1 MRSKKRSPEI
11 KFRYTKVLGIA
22 ATIATLA
29 GIGYWYVFIAGAPQ
43 LDPPATNVPDS
54 GMTFSLQIFDTKAME
69 GFTLSLQILES
80 VL

>member
-11 KFRYTKVLGIA
+11 KFRYIKVLGIA

-29 GIGYWYVFIAGAPQ
+29 GIGYWYVFIASAPQ
-43 LDPPATNVPDS
+43 INPPATNVPDS
-54 GMTFSLQIFDTKAME
+54 GMTFSLHFDTKAME
-69 GFTLSLQILES
+69 GFMLSLQILES